1 MKQAHSTKFL
11 TLLGL
16 GLSPQR
22 VSRLKEE
29 YLGDADAD
37 KSAKRTAIKRVLQ
50 SYLAMS
56 NLNSLVVFLVA
67 GLGIIASLKSMWLW
81 ATCLLIVTFFT
92 AAIPSDLS
100 FSSKAFKL
108 YRFVLSALVVIAC
121 GYSLAF
127 DNLNQYP
134 NILGFDP
141 YLGSYPLILLGAI
154 ALVTLPALAF
164 SISKSLDKWSHVQQV
179 WYVLATLAIF
189 SSGYWFDQL
198 EPAIILCILLDVLI
212 AVSVFIVSGIKRKP
226 ALA

>member
-1 MKQAHSTKFL
+1 MKHTHSTRFL
-11 TLLGL
+11 SLLGL
-16 GLSPQR
+16 GLSAKR

-50 SYLAMS
+50 SYLAIN
-56 NLNSLVVFLVA
+56 NLNSLVVFLMA
-67 GLGIIASLKSMWLW
+67 ALGIIASLKSMWLW

-108 YRFVLSALVVIAC
+108 YRFVLATLVIIAC

-134 NILGFDP
+134 HIFGFDP
-141 YLGSYPLILLGAI
+141 YLGSFPLLILTAI

-164 SISKSLDKWSHVQQV
+164 SISKSVDKWSHVQQV

-198 EPAIILCILLDVLI
+198 EPPVILWVLLDALI

>member
-11 TLLGL
+11 SLLGI

-37 KSAKRTAIKRVLQ
+37 KNAKRTAIKRVLQ
-50 SYLAMS
+50 SYLAIS

-67 GLGIIASLKSMWLW
+67 GLGVIASLKSMWLW
-81 ATCLLIVTFFT
+81 VTCLLIVTFFT

-108 YRFVLSALVVIAC
+108 YRFVLSTLVLIAC
-121 GYSLAF
+121 GYSFAF

-134 NILGFDP
+134 NILGFAP

-164 SISKSLDKWSHVQQV
+164 STIKSLDKWSHVQQV

-198 EPAIILCILLDVLI
+198 EPPIILWILLDVLI

>member
-11 TLLGL
+11 TFLGL

-29 YLGDADAD
+29 YLGDSETD
-37 KSAKRTAIKRVLQ
+37 KNAKRTAIKRVLQ
-50 SYLAMS
+50 SYLAIS
-56 NLNSLVVFLVA
+56 NLNALVVFLLA
-67 GLGIIASLKSMWLW
+67 ALGIVATLKSMWLW
-81 ATCLLIVTFFT
+81 TTCLLIVAFFT
-92 AAIPSDLS
+92 SAIPSDLS

-108 YRFVLSALVVIAC
+108 YRFVLSTLVVIAC

-134 NILGFDP
+134 NIFGFAP
-141 YLGSYPLILLGAI
+141 YLGSYPLLLLGAI
-154 ALVTLPALAF
+154 ALVTLPALVF
-164 SISKSLDKWSHVQQV
+164 SIIKSVDKWSHLQQA

-189 SSGYWFDQL
+189 STGYWFNQL
-198 EPAIILCILLDVLI
+198 EPPIFLWILLDVLLAI
-212 AVSVFIVSGIKRKP
+212 SVFVVSGIKRKP

>member
-16 GLSPQR
+16 GLSHQR

-29 YLGDADAD
+29 YLGDADVD

-50 SYLAMS
+50 SYLAVS

-81 ATCLLIVTFFT
+81 ATCLLIVAFFT

-108 YRFVLSALVVIAC
+108 YRFVLATLAIMAC
-121 GYSLAF
+121 GYSFFF

-134 NILGFDP
+134 QIFGFAP
-141 YLGSYPLILLGAI
+141 YLGSYPLILIGAI

-164 SISKSLDKWSHVQQV
+164 SIFKSVDKWSHVQQV

-198 EPAIILCILLDVLI
+198 EPPIILWILLDVLT

>member
-16 GLSPQR
+16 GLSHQR

-29 YLGDADAD
+29 YLGDADVD

-50 SYLAMS
+50 SYLAIS

-67 GLGIIASLKSMWLW
+67 ALGIVATLKSMWLW
-81 ATCLLIVTFFT
+81 ATCLLIVAFFT

-108 YRFVLSALVVIAC
+108 YRFVLATLAIMAC
-121 GYSLAF
+121 GYSFFF

-134 NILGFDP
+134 QIFGFNP
-141 YLGSYPLILLGAI
+141 YLGFFPLLLLCAI
-154 ALVTLPALAF
+154 ALITLPALAF
-164 SISKSLDKWSHVQQV
+164 SIFKSVEKWSHVQQT

-189 SSGYWFDQL
+189 SSSYWFDQL
-198 EPAIILCILLDVLI
+198 VPPIILWILLDVAL
-212 AVSVFIVSGIKRKP
+212 ALTVFVVSGIKRKP

>member
-1 MKQAHSTKFL
+1 MKHTYSTRFL
-11 TLLGL
+11 SLLGL
-16 GLSPQR
+16 GLSAKR

-50 SYLAMS
+50 SYLAIN

-67 GLGIIASLKSMWLW
+67 ALGIIASLKSMWLW

-108 YRFVLSALVVIAC
+108 YRVVLATLVIIAC
-121 GYSLAF
+121 GYSFAF

-134 NILGFDP
+134 NIFGFDP
-141 YLGSYPLILLGAI
+141 YLGSFPLLLLCAI

-164 SISKSLDKWSHVQQV
+164 SIFKSVDKWSHVQQT

-189 SSGYWFDQL
+189 SSSYWFDQL
-198 EPAIILCILLDVLI
+198 VPPIILWILLDVLI